1 MIKNLFK
8 QIWIERRHNGWLILE
23 LIVVFLFLLLMS
35 DFLYVRAKNYLEP
48 KGFDIDNTYVLKL
61 KALSPIAPNYV
72 APEQITQT
80 PTESLL
86 SLLDRIKLYPDVEAV
101 AISFHSAP
109 YSMGG
114 VWASLKVD
122 SVITKAIRDRY
133 VTPSYFDV
141 FRIRT
146 ADGKPI
152 RVQESGQ
159 NQIILTQDIAEQLYG
174 SASAAIGRDVFFPE
188 EGGRGTNPNRV
199 IAVSSIMKRQEFFPY
214 EGAFFEII
222 TNSRLEDWSKDNDV
236 TRVDISIRVKSGSAQ
251 HFQDNFQNEMGDRL
265 RENNLYVASVTPSSK
280 FREDVVG
287 KEIRESILP
296 MVYVVVFVLITVFLG
311 VFGTFWLR
319 TYQRRSEIGIR
330 MVVGADKGKVR
341 LHMILEGLCLMSLSI
356 VPAFIVYINMLI
368 GDILDVWRV
377 PVSVERILIALVV
390 ALMVMILIIV
400 AGILWPANRAASI
413 QPVEAL
419 RAD

>member
-122 SVITKAIRDRY
+122 SVITKAIRNRY

-174 SASAAIGRDVFFPE
+174 SASAAIGRDVFF
-188 EGGRGTNPNRV
+188 
-199 IAVSSIMKRQEFFPY
+199 S
-214 EGAFFEII
+214 
-222 TNSRLEDWSKDNDV
+222 
-236 TRVDISIRVKSGSAQ
+236 
-251 HFQDNFQNEMGDRL
+251 
-265 RENNLYVASVTPSSK
+265 
-280 FREDVVG
+280 
-287 KEIRESILP
+287 
-296 MVYVVVFVLITVFLG
+296 
-311 VFGTFWLR
+311 
-319 TYQRRSEIGIR
+319 
-330 MVVGADKGKVR
+330 
-341 LHMILEGLCLMSLSI
+341 
-356 VPAFIVYINMLI
+356 
-368 GDILDVWRV
+368 
-377 PVSVERILIALVV
+377 
-390 ALMVMILIIV
+390 
-400 AGILWPANRAASI
+400 
-413 QPVEAL
+413 
-419 RAD
+419 